1 MKSRF
6 NLSKVMSLIVGILI
20 IIVIFQLPMLAKEKV
35 TIAYVGPM
43 TGAVANMGLG
53 ARNSV
58 ILAVRQYNRG
68 EFGEKKY
75 EYEVKSFDDECSPTA
90 AVRVAE
96 KAVSDASVM
105 GIVSH
110 YCSIAGMATKPIY
123 KRAKV
128 ASVVWGAVAPSITI
142 PSSKYINRICG
153 TLREQNDATAKWA
166 RKFVPDFYGVDL
178 DTFVLICDSSEY
190 GLMNKEYF
198 SKSVKKYGGEIL
210 AAYDVA
216 VGQLDFTTELTKAKA
231 LNPDVIFYGMIMP
244 ETGRVRGQQYK
255 LNIDCLMLSC
265 SGAYIQ
271 SFCESIG
278 KEALEGCIAFS
289 EAAPPKMYAGGLAF
303 DTTYKKENFKQL
315 SENYGIYAYS
325 AARVIMDIVEKVGP
339 DREKI
344 VDEIANLDIEDSPI
358 GPVKMDE
365 NGQNIKV
372 PYYTYV
378 GQDGNW
384 VLWEDSE
391 YATKGRI
398 PIGIKRLLNK

>member
-1 MKSRF
+1 MKTKF
-6 NLSKVMSLIVGILI
+6 NLNKIINLIVCILI
-20 IIVIFQLPMLAKEKV
+20 LIVIFEFPVLAKEKV
-35 TIAYVGPM
+35 AIGYVGPM

-75 EYEVKSFDDECSPTA
+75 EYEVKSFDDECSPTS

-96 KAVSDASVM
+96 KVASDASVI

-110 YCSIAGMATKPIY
+110 YCSIAAIATKPIY
-123 KRAKV
+123 ERSKV
-128 ASVVWGAVAPSITI
+128 ASMVWGAVAPSVTI
-142 PSSKYINRICG
+142 PSSKYITRICG

-190 GLMNKEYF
+190 GQTNKEYF
-198 SKSVKKYGGEIL
+198 SKSIKEYGGEIL
-210 AAYDVA
+210 AVYDVA

-231 LNPDVIFYGMIMP
+231 LNPDAIFYGMIMP
-244 ETGRVRGQQYK
+244 EAGRVRGQQYK
-255 LNIDCLMLSC
+255 LDIDCLMLSC

-325 AARVIMDIVEKVGP
+325 AARVIMDVIEKVGP
-339 DREKI
+339 DREKV

-372 PYYTYV
+372 PYYTYI